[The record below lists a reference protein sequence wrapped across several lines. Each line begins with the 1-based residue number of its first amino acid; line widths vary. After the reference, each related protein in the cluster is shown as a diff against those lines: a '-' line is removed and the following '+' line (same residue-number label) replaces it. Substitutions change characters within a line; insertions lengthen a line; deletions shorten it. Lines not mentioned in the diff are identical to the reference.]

1 MILQKHYNMKYLILI
16 ISIFL
21 FLSCSKNSGSDVVDV
36 GIHLKLENSTGSD
49 LLDPNEGNTYNT
61 ENIKLFY
68 IQNGVEQLYLCGN
81 CDHQKGYYF
90 FERNNKFVIS
100 ILPNIEV
107 QQDGTDPVT
116 YIQWNETDRD
126 TIQCH
131 INRNENGSVI
141 VCTKVWYND
150 SLVYDNNGERYFTII
165 KD

>member
-1 MILQKHYNMKYLILI
+1 MNKFLI
-16 ISIFL
+16 ILVAFL
-21 FLSCSKNSGSDVVDV
+21 IISCSKNSASDVVDV
-36 GIHLKLENSTGSD
+36 GIHLKLENSSGID
-49 LLDPNEGNTYNT
+49 LLDPGVDNSYNN

-68 IQNGVEQLYLCGN
+68 LLNGVEQYYLCGN

-90 FERNNKFVIS
+90 FERDNRYVMS
-100 ILPNIEV
+100 IHTNIEV

-131 INRNENGSVI
+131 IKRNEDGSLI
-141 VCTKVWYND
+141 FCAKVWYND
-150 SLVYDNNGERYFTII
+150 VLVYDNNGERYFTII

>member
-1 MILQKHYNMKYLILI
+1 MNKILLIG
-16 ISIFL
+16 FL
-21 FLSCSKNSGSDVVDV
+21 FLISCSKKPDTMDVFNIYIDF
-36 GIHLKLENSTGSD
+36 KLENSSGSD
-49 LLDPNEGNTYNT
+49 LLDPTVNNSYNT

-68 IQNGVEQLYLCGN
+68 LQNGVEQLYLCGN

-90 FERNNKFVIS
+90 FERDNDYVIRFS
-100 ILPNIEV
+100 PNFEI
-107 QQDGTDPVT
+107 QQDGTDPIT

-131 INRNENGSVI
+131 INRNEDGSYI
-141 VCTKVWYND
+141 FCTKVWYND

>member
-1 MILQKHYNMKYLILI
+1 M
-16 ISIFL
+16 
-21 FLSCSKNSGSDVVDV
+21 DVFD
-36 GIHLKLENSTGSD
+36 IYIDFKLENSSGSD
-49 LLDPNEGNTYNT
+49 LLDPTVNNSYNT

-68 IQNGVEQLYLCGN
+68 LQNGVEQLYLCGN

-90 FERNNKFVIS
+90 FERDNDYVIRFS
-100 ILPNIEV
+100 PNFEI
-107 QQDGTDPVT
+107 QQDGTDPIT

-131 INRNENGSVI
+131 INRNEDGSYI
-141 VCTKVWYND
+141 FCTKVWYND